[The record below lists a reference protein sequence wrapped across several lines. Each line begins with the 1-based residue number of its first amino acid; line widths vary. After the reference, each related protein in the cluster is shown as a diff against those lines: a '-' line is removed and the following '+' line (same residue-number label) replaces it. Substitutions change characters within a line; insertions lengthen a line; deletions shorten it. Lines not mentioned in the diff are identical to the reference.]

1 MIPREETMKERR
13 KALLFWGVSL
23 VLTLLIASYQRLS
36 GPTRPLRG
44 QLDLGGKRLYYKL
57 PRSCDRSRQCKIL
70 VETPSPEAQGRLLFR
85 RYKASQGW
93 SEREMSLLDGRLEA
107 TLPPQPPA
115 GKVEYRLMVRMRET
129 RSETIRGSLM
139 LFPEKPVVL
148 RFKGRVSPWLLVPH
162 ILFIFLSL
170 LFSVRTFLETFAEGS
185 GKLEPYLL
193 LTLGTLLLGGLVFGP
208 LVQLSAFGALWTGFP
223 LGSDLTDTKTLL
235 AFLAWG
241 AAWLKVHRDPE
252 GGKKW
257 VKAVFLLTTLVFL
270 VPHSLLGSEFRYP
283 SGMGR

>member
-85 RYKASQGW
+85 RYKVPEGW
-93 SEREMSLLDGRLEA
+93 SEREMSLVDGGLEG

-129 RSETIRGSLM
+129 EAR
-139 LFPEKPVVL
+139 
-148 RFKGRVSPWLLVPH
+148 RFGVP
-162 ILFIFLSL
+162 
-170 LFSVRTFLETFAEGS
+170 
-185 GKLEPYLL
+185 
-193 LTLGTLLLGGLVFGP
+193 
-208 LVQLSAFGALWTGFP
+208 
-223 LGSDLTDTKTLL
+223 
-235 AFLAWG
+235 
-241 AAWLKVHRDPE
+241 
-252 GGKKW
+252 
-257 VKAVFLLTTLVFL
+257 
-270 VPHSLLGSEFRYP
+270 
-283 SGMGR
+283 